1 MIRLEGLSKRFG
13 DNQVLRDVSFE
24 IPEGCLYGLI
34 GPGASGKSVLLKHVA
49 GLMKPDAGR
58 IIVNDRDVT
67 AMTELELQQFRGQF
81 GMLFQNYALFD
92 YLTVGENIAFP
103 LRRLFDLEEAEIRER
118 VAERLRSVSL
128 PGFEDRLCAGLS
140 GGQKKRVGV
149 ARATVTRADIVL
161 YDEPASGLDPRAR
174 VEIKEI
180 LRELARMG
188 KTILISSHILS
199 ELRELCTKVGI
210 IEQGSLL
217 FSGPLKEAIARV
229 RKGDVV
235 RVRLRE
241 GSEGAAALLAEHEFV
256 SAAALDEEGFVE
268 VRLRE
273 QINDYTFVPE
283 FLVTKGYRILE
294 LREEDVDLE
303 DAFMKL
309 TRGQVS

>member
-161 YDEPASGLDPRAR
+161 YDEPAAGLDPVTSQRIFEMLRDEQREAGATVLMVSSDLDRMMSVTDR
-174 VEIKEI
+174 VGML
-180 LRELARMG
+180 LRGR
-188 KTILISSHILS
+188 LIFDGTTA
-199 ELRELCTKVGI
+199 EAKACTDPYVRQFVHGLT
-210 IEQGSLL
+210 E
-217 FSGPLKEAIARV
+217 GPL
-229 RKGDVV
+229 
-235 RVRLRE
+235 
-241 GSEGAAALLAEHEFV
+241 
-256 SAAALDEEGFVE
+256 
-268 VRLRE
+268 
-273 QINDYTFVPE
+273 
-283 FLVTKGYRILE
+283 
-294 LREEDVDLE
+294 
-303 DAFMKL
+303 
-309 TRGQVS
+309 